1 MEYNDINVENIKIG
15 DVNIN
20 KHKNVIISILYNN
33 KDLSIKIPNA
43 KNKYFKIEPIDN
55 ITFNYCLNLQLMEDI
70 DGTEDD
76 LLNQKET
83 IEFSN
88 FIFKIKK
95 RIIELF
101 FAKLKTDKKY
111 LDIINFNDLNLKNHE
126 IDDAIWD
133 ENIDF
138 SYIPEFSKIEN
149 NYILNED
156 MEIYDDDDD
165 IETNLRRIF
174 HLNKNTE
181 KINNFILKCDIVFI
195 NKKIKDKKH
204 IYINWYII

>member
-1 MEYNDINVENIKIG
+1 MEYNDINVDKIKIG
-15 DVNIN
+15 DVEIN
-20 KHKNVIISILYNN
+20 KHKNIIIPILYDDD
-33 KDLSIKIPNA
+33 DLSIKIPNT

-55 ITFNYCLNLQLMEDI
+55 IIFNNCLNLELMENI

-76 LLNQKET
+76 LLNQKNA
-83 IEFSN
+83 IKFSN
-88 FIFKIKK
+88 FIFEIKNK
-95 RIIELF
+95 IIELF
-101 FAKLKTDKKY
+101 FMKLKTDKKY

-133 ENIDF
+133 ENLDF
-138 SYIPEFSKIEN
+138 SYIPEFSKIEV
-149 NYILNED
+149 NYILNK
-156 MEIYDDDDD
+156 EIEINDDDEN

-181 KINNFILKCDIVFI
+181 KQNKLILKCNIIFI
-195 NKKIKDKKH
+195 NKKLKDKKH